1 MKSLFRRAL
10 FAALFLSATI
20 VSAAQT
26 ILVVG
31 DSLSAA
37 YGLPQASGWVNLLQQ
52 RLQLEKQPYRVV
64 NASISGETSSGG
76 LYRIP
81 QLLAEHQPAI
91 VLLELGANDGLR
103 GLAPEATRANLEG
116 IIQRARNSGARV
128 LLIGMRLPPNY
139 GPAYTEKFQ
148 AVFASL
154 ARQYQLPF
162 VPFLLAP
169 IADRRDAFQADGL
182 HPVATAQAKLL
193 GVVWPALQPLLKPVK
208 NARAS

>member
-1 MKSLFRRAL
+1 MKSLFRRIL
-10 FAALFLSATI
+10 FAALLLSATFAN
-20 VSAAQT
+20 AAQT
-26 ILVVG
+26 ILVLG

-52 RLQLEKQPYRVV
+52 RLHQQKQPYRVV

-76 LYRIP
+76 LYRIA
-81 QLLAEHQPAI
+81 QLLAEHQPDI

-103 GLAPEATRANLEG
+103 GLAPEATRANLAG
-116 IIQRARNSGARV
+116 IIQRARSSGARV

-148 AVFASL
+148 NVFTSL
-154 ARQYQLPF
+154 AREYRLPL

-169 IADRRDAFQADGL
+169 IANQRDLFQADGL
-182 HPVATAQAKLL
+182 HPVAAAQDKLL
-193 GVVWPALQPLLKPVK
+193 DGVWPILQPLLKPVS